1 MAVQLAKELAS
12 EGVLAFI
19 LLSLLA
25 DTSAAIEAQMIAAI
39 QGAGHG
45 ASIRMMQI
53 SRHELDH
60 YLFPQEVDLVID
72 CLVDEKDHARLLQSC
87 AAQGLPI
94 VLAKVHG
101 DVLRVA
107 LIDPHAKNLSLLF
120 EDPRPTSVPTNPIP
134 QDSVTKAVKK
144 AAELALLALRGEA
157 RFYGATLWRYTA
169 LGEQGVRECLPLAI
183 PKYPRMIMVGSDRR
197 KLSKSTL
204 CAALARALIR
214 PDRPIR
220 MLKIANEGSVVT
232 TQFLEE
238 SRDEEKPRIRAFFDA
253 GCERVARLIVSES
266 NIEQDLHS
274 ALADIYETMDRNG
287 ILLCESNTARRFLQ
301 PGLFV
306 HLTAPDGHVK
316 PSATLTRRLADLLI
330 EAPYSDDD
338 VAMIAE
344 AFNRNT
350 TEK

>member
-12 EGVLAFI
+12 EGITAFI
-19 LLSLLA
+19 LLSLFSDA
-25 DTSAAIEAQMIAAI
+25 KSAIEAQLISAI
-39 QGAGHG
+39 RGAGHG

-72 CLVDEKDHARLLQSC
+72 CLVDEKTHALLEQSC

-94 VLAKVHG
+94 VLANTLG
-101 DVLRVA
+101 EALRVA
-107 LIDPHAKNLSLLF
+107 LIDPHAKSLSLLF
-120 EDPRPTSVPTNPIP
+120 RDQRPTSVLTIPMP
-134 QDSVTKAVKK
+134 QDSLTKAAKK
-144 AAELALLALRGEA
+144 VVELTLLALMGKA
-157 RFYGATLWRYTA
+157 RFYDATLWRYDPTA
-169 LGEQGVRECLPLAI
+169 AHDAREALPSAI

-204 CAALARALIR
+204 CAALARALVR

-220 MLKIANEGSVVT
+220 MLKVANEGLDAT

-238 SRDEEKPRIRAFFDA
+238 SRDEEKPRIRAFFDV

-266 NIEQDLHS
+266 NIEKDLHS

-306 HLTAPDGHVK
+306 HLTATDGHVK
-316 PSATLTRRLADLLI
+316 PSATLTRRLADYVI
-330 EAPYSDDD
+330 ESPYRDND
-338 VAMIAE
+338 VAVIVE